1 MALGKLLRVYSMN
14 LPLSIIAAAA
24 LLAVPLHA
32 DEADLAR
39 GALIYKNLCA
49 DCHGAK
55 GQGVATKHDE
65 PLYGERSVG
74 SLAKLIDRTM
84 PEDAPEKVGPEDARR
99 VALYIYDA
107 FYSPMARARAN
118 PPRRD
123 LVRLTNRQFRES
135 VADLLGSFGNLPAPG
150 EGRGLAG
157 KYFDSDGMNK
167 KAKKKLERVDGA
179 VDFDF
184 GEGSPVDDPYVP
196 QEPGEAEIRRANAQV
211 DPAEQMKRDQFS
223 IEWQGSLIAPE
234 TGVYEL
240 RIKTRNGVRLYLNS
254 DLGDGDGNQRDD
266 SDAKRANA
274 TIDGWVTTGTE
285 IREESARVFL
295 LGGRAYPLSLD
306 YFKYQEK
313 LGYVRLE
320 WKPPHGVWEVLGAPH
335 LSPAPAARTAVV
347 ATNFPPDDSSVGY
360 ERGTA
365 VSKDWHEATTKAAL
379 EVADH
384 VVERLRRLVPGKAD
398 APERVEKLK
407 GFVGTLAERAFRR
420 PLDEAQRQL
429 YVERP
434 FADAA
439 REVAVKR
446 AVLLILKSP
455 RFLYPELER
464 KADDFTTASRL
475 AIALWDSLPDAP
487 LREAAARGEVRTP
500 EQVRAQA
507 ERMVRDPRTK
517 AKVADFFHHWLAMQ
531 EAEDLSK
538 DAVAYPGFTA
548 EIVADL
554 RRSLEYFVRDV
565 MWSEASDY
573 RQLILSD
580 SIMMNARLA
589 RFYGAPVP
597 AGGGFAPVK
606 FDAAQRAGVIT
617 HPFLLSMFAYH
628 KSSSPIHRGVFLTRN
643 VLGRLLKPPPQAI
656 EFKDDRFDPAL
667 TMREKV
673 TQITSKAA
681 CMSCHV
687 TINPL
692 GFSLEN
698 FDAVGRFRTTDAN
711 KPIDPASDY
720 ITSDGDT
727 VKLTG
732 PRDLATHTAGSEDAR
747 RGFVRQMFHYM
758 VKQPTLSYG
767 GDTLE
772 RLDAQFLANNA
783 NMRKLLTEIA
793 TTAATAAET
802 PNTASR

>member
-1 MALGKLLRVYSMN
+1 MKFPFPFL
-14 LPLSIIAAAA
+14 AAAA
-24 LLAVPLHA
+24 LFAASLYA
-32 DEADLAR
+32 DEADRLA
-39 GALIYKNLCA
+39 GAMIYKNLCA
-49 DCHGAK
+49 DCHGDK

-65 PLYGERSVG
+65 PLYGERSVA
-74 SLAKLIDRTM
+74 SLTKLIDRTM
-84 PEDAPEKVGPEDARR
+84 PEDEPEKCSAEESRQ

-107 FYSPMARARAN
+107 FYSPMARTKMN
-118 PPRRD
+118 PPKRD
-123 LVRLTNRQFRES
+123 FVRLTNRQFRES
-135 VADLLGSFGNLPAPG
+135 VADLIGSFGNLLPPG
-150 EGRGLAG
+150 EGRGLEG

-167 KAKKKLERVDGA
+167 KSKKRLERVDRA
-179 VDFDF
+179 IDFDF
-184 GEGSPVDDPYVP
+184 DEVSPTDDPYVS
-196 QEPGEAEIRRANAQV
+196 QEPGETEIARANATV
-211 DPAEQMKRDQFS
+211 DPAEKMKADQFS

-234 TGVYEL
+234 TGVYEF

-254 DLGDGDGNQRDD
+254 DLADGDGNRRDD
-266 SDAKRANA
+266 SDAKRVNA
-274 TIDGWVTTGTE
+274 TIDGWVTTGPD
-285 IREESARVFL
+285 IREESASVFL

-306 YFKYQEK
+306 YFKYKEK
-313 LGYVRLE
+313 LGGVRFE
-320 WKPPHGVWEVLGAPH
+320 WKPPHGVWEVLAAPY
-335 LSPAPAARTAVV
+335 LSPTRAARTAVV

-360 ERGTA
+360 ERGTS

-379 EVADH
+379 EVADQ
-384 VVERLRRLVPGKAD
+384 VVERLPRLAGGKAD
-398 APERVEKLK
+398 APDRVKKLK
-407 GFVGTLAERAFRR
+407 QFAATFAERAFRR
-420 PLDEAQRQL
+420 PLDDGQRQL

-434 FADAA
+434 FVDVAP
-439 REVAVKR
+439 EVAVKR

-455 RFLYPELER
+455 RFLYPELEP

-487 LREAAARGEVRTP
+487 LREAAARGELHTP
-500 EQVRAQA
+500 EQIRAHA
-507 ERMVRDPRTK
+507 ERMVSDPRTK
-517 AKVADFFHHWLAMQ
+517 AKVGDFFHHWLAMQ
-531 EAEDLSK
+531 EADDLSK
-538 DAVAYPGFTA
+538 DAVTYPGFTQ

-573 RQLILSD
+573 RQLVLSD
-580 SIMMNARLA
+580 RIMMNARLA

-597 AGGGFAPVK
+597 DGRGFAPVK

-656 EFKDDRFDPAL
+656 EFKDDRFDPTL

-673 TQITSKAA
+673 TQLTNKSA

-711 KPIDPASDY
+711 KPIDAASDY

-732 PRDLATHTAGSEDAR
+732 PRDLAKHTAESEDAR

-758 VKQPTLSYG
+758 VKQPTLAYG

-772 RLDAQFLANNA
+772 RLDAQFLASNA

-793 TTAATAAET
+793 TLAALPAEI

>member
-1 MALGKLLRVYSMN
+1 MKS
-14 LPLSIIAAAA
+14 PFPIIAAAA
-24 LLAVPLHA
+24 LLVAPMHA
-32 DEADLAR
+32 SEADRVA
-39 GALIYKNLCA
+39 GAKIYRNFCA
-49 DCHGAK
+49 DCHGDK

-65 PLYGERSVG
+65 ALYGERSVA
-74 SLAKLIDRTM
+74 SLAKLIDKTM
-84 PEDAPEKVGPEDARR
+84 PEDEPEKVGLEDARK

-118 PPRRD
+118 PPKRD
-123 LVRLTNRQFRES
+123 FVRLTNRQFRES
-135 VADLLGSFGNLPAPG
+135 VADLIGSFGNLPPPG

-157 KYFDSDGMNK
+157 KYYDSDGMNK
-167 KAKKKLERVDGA
+167 KSKKRLERVDREI
-179 VDFDF
+179 DFDF
-184 GEGSPVDDPYVP
+184 DEVSPTDDPYVP
-196 QEPGEAEIRRANAQV
+196 QEPGEAEIRRANASV
-211 DPAEQMKRDQFS
+211 DPAEKMKRDQFS

-234 TGVYEL
+234 TGVYEF

-254 DLGDGDGNQRDD
+254 DLGDGDGNRRDD
-266 SDAKRANA
+266 SDAKRVTA
-274 TIDGWVTTGTE
+274 TIDGWVTTGPD
-285 IREESARVFL
+285 IREESASVFL

-306 YFKYQEK
+306 YFKYKEK
-313 LGYVRLE
+313 LGSVRIE
-320 WKPPHGVWEVLGAPH
+320 WKPPHGVWEVLAAPY

-360 ERGTA
+360 ERGTS

-379 EVADH
+379 EVADQ
-384 VVERLRRLVPGKAD
+384 VVERLRRLVGGKAD
-398 APERVEKLK
+398 APDRVEKLK
-407 GFVGTLAERAFRR
+407 QFVTTLAERAFRR
-420 PLDEAQRQL
+420 PLDDAQREL

-434 FADAA
+434 FVEVAPD
-439 REVAVKR
+439 VAVKR

-455 RFLYPELER
+455 RFLYPELEQ

-500 EQVRAQA
+500 EQIRTHA
-507 ERMVRDPRTK
+507 ERMVQDPRTK
-517 AKVADFFHHWLAMQ
+517 AKVGDFFHHWLAMH
-531 EAEDLSK
+531 EADDLSK
-538 DAVAYPGFTA
+538 DALAYPGFTE
-548 EIVADL
+548 EIVGDL
-554 RRSLEYFVRDV
+554 RRSLEYFARDV

-573 RQLILSD
+573 RQLILSEN
-580 SIMMNARLA
+580 IMMNARLA

-597 AGGGFAPVK
+597 DGRGFVPVK

-656 EFKDDRFDPAL
+656 EFNDDRFDPTL

-673 TQITSKAA
+673 TQLTNKAA

-732 PRDLATHTAGSEDAR
+732 PRDLAKHTAESEDAR

-793 TTAATAAET
+793 TTAATNAET
-802 PNTASR
+802 PNTARR

>member
-1 MALGKLLRVYSMN
+1 MKLQV
-14 LPLSIIAAAA
+14 SIIAAAA
-24 LLAVPLHA
+24 LFVAPLRA
-32 DEADLAR
+32 DDADRAA
-39 GALIYKNLCA
+39 GAEIYKNLCA
-49 DCHGAK
+49 DCHGDK

-65 PLYGERSVG
+65 PLYGERSVA
-74 SLAKLIDRTM
+74 SLSKLIDRTM
-84 PEDAPEKVGPEDARR
+84 PEDEPEKCSAEDSRK

-107 FYSPMARARAN
+107 FYSPMARAKLN
-118 PPRRD
+118 PPKRD
-123 LVRLTNRQFRES
+123 FVRLTNRQFRES
-135 VADLLGSFGNLPAPG
+135 VADLIGNFGNLPAPG
-150 EGRGLAG
+150 EGRGLPG
-157 KYFDSDGMNK
+157 RYYDSDGMNK
-167 KAKKKLERVDGA
+167 KSKKRLERLDRA
-179 VDFDF
+179 IDFNFD
-184 GEGSPVDDPYVP
+184 EVSPTDDPYVS
-196 QEPGEAEIRRANAQV
+196 QEPGETEIARANAQV
-211 DPAEQMKRDQFS
+211 DAAEKMKADQFS

-234 TGVYEL
+234 TGVYEF

-254 DLGDGDGNQRDD
+254 DLADGDGNRRDD
-266 SDAKRANA
+266 SDAKRVNA
-274 TIDGWVTTGTE
+274 TIDGWVTTGPD
-285 IREESARVFL
+285 IREETASVFL
-295 LGGRAYPLSLD
+295 LGGRAYPLNLD
-306 YFKYQEK
+306 YFKYKEK
-313 LGYVRLE
+313 LGFVRFE
-320 WKPPHGVWEVLGAPH
+320 WKPPHGVWELLAAPY
-335 LSPAPAARTAVV
+335 LSPAAAARTAVV

-360 ERGTA
+360 ERGTS

-379 EVADH
+379 EVADQ
-384 VVERLRRLVPGKAD
+384 VVERLRRLVGGKAD
-398 APERVEKLK
+398 APDRVEKLK
-407 GFVGTLAERAFRR
+407 EFVATFAERAFRR
-420 PLDEAQRQL
+420 PLDDGQRQL
-429 YVERP
+429 YVEHP
-434 FADAA
+434 FVDVAPD
-439 REVAVKR
+439 VAVKR

-455 RFLYPELER
+455 RFLYPELEQ

-500 EQVRAQA
+500 DQVRAHA
-507 ERMVRDPRTK
+507 ERMVQDPRTK
-517 AKVADFFHHWLAMQ
+517 AKVGDFFHHWLAMQ
-531 EAEDLSK
+531 EADDLSK
-538 DAVAYPGFTA
+538 DAVTYPGFTQ

-565 MWSEASDY
+565 MWSEGSDY
-573 RQLILSD
+573 RQLVLSD

-597 AGGGFAPVK
+597 EGGGFAPVK

-656 EFKDDRFDPAL
+656 EFKDDRFDPTL

-673 TQITSKAA
+673 TQITNKTA

-727 VKLTG
+727 VRLTG
-732 PRDLATHTAGSEDAR
+732 PRDLAKHTAESEDAR

-758 VKQPTLSYG
+758 VKQPTLAYG

-772 RLDAQFLANNA
+772 RLDAQFLGSNA

-793 TTAATAAET
+793 TTAAMPTEI
-802 PNTASR
+802 PNTANR

>member
-1 MALGKLLRVYSMN
+1 MKLQF
-14 LPLSIIAAAA
+14 SIIASTA
-24 LLAVPLHA
+24 LLAAPLHA
-32 DEADLAR
+32 NDAAR
-39 GALIYKNLCA
+39 AAGAEIYKNLCA
-49 DCHGAK
+49 DCHGDK

-65 PLYGERSVG
+65 PLYGERSVV
-74 SLAKLIDRTM
+74 SLTKLIHKTM
-84 PEDAPEKVGPEDARR
+84 PEDTDEKCAVEDARK

-107 FYSPMARARAN
+107 FYSPMARAKAN
-118 PPRRD
+118 PPKRD
-123 LVRLTNRQFRES
+123 FVRLTNRQFRES
-135 VADLLGSFGNLPAPG
+135 VADLIGSFGNLLPPG

-157 KYFDSDGMNK
+157 KYYDSDGMNK
-167 KAKKKLERVDGA
+167 KSKKRLERVDRA
-179 VDFDF
+179 IDFDF
-184 GEGSPVDDPYVP
+184 DEVSPTDDPYVP

-211 DPAEQMKRDQFS
+211 DPAEKMKSEQFS
-223 IEWQGSLIAPE
+223 IEWQGSLLAPE
-234 TGVYEL
+234 TGVYEF

-254 DLGDGDGNQRDD
+254 DLADGDGNRRDD
-266 SDAKRANA
+266 SDAKRVNA
-274 TIDGWVTTGTE
+274 TIDGWVTTGPD
-285 IREESARVFL
+285 IREETASVFL
-295 LGGRAYPLSLD
+295 LGGRAYPLNLD
-306 YFKYQEK
+306 YFKYKEK
-313 LGYVRLE
+313 LGYVRFE
-320 WKPPHGVWEVLGAPH
+320 WKPPHGVWEVLAAPY
-335 LSPAPAARTAVV
+335 LSPAPAMRTAVV

-360 ERGTA
+360 ERGTS

-379 EVADH
+379 EVADQ
-384 VVERLRRLVPGKAD
+384 VVERLPRLVGGKSD
-398 APERVEKLK
+398 VPDRVEKLK
-407 GFVGTLAERAFRR
+407 QFVAAFAERAFRR
-420 PLDEAQRQL
+420 PLDDAQRQL
-429 YVERP
+429 YVERA
-434 FADAA
+434 FADVAPDL
-439 REVAVKR
+439 AVKR

-455 RFLYPELER
+455 RFLYPELEQ
-464 KADDFTTASRL
+464 KADDFITASRL

-487 LREAAARGEVRTP
+487 LREAASRGELRTP
-500 EQVRAQA
+500 EQVRAHA
-507 ERMVRDPRTK
+507 ERMVQDPRTK
-517 AKVADFFHHWLAMQ
+517 AKVGDFFHHWLAMQ
-531 EAEDLSK
+531 DADDLSK
-538 DAVAYPGFTA
+538 DAVTYPGFTQ

-565 MWSEASDY
+565 MWSDASDY
-573 RQLILSD
+573 RQLILSEN
-580 SIMMNARLA
+580 IMMNARLA

-597 AGGGFAPVK
+597 DGGGFAPVR

-617 HPFLLSMFAYH
+617 HPFLLSMFAYY

-656 EFKDDRFDPAL
+656 EFKDDRFDPTL

-673 TQITSKAA
+673 TQITNKTA

-711 KPIDPASDY
+711 KPIDPATDY

-732 PRDLATHTAGSEDAR
+732 PRDLAKHTAESEDAR

-758 VKQPTLSYG
+758 VKQPTLAYG

-772 RLDAQFLANNA
+772 RLDAQFLASNA

-793 TTAATAAET
+793 TTAAMPAEI

>member
-1 MALGKLLRVYSMN
+1 MKS
-14 LPLSIIAAAA
+14 PFPIIAAAA
-24 LLAVPLHA
+24 LLVAPMHA
-32 DEADLAR
+32 NEADRVA
-39 GALIYKNLCA
+39 GAKIYRNLCA
-49 DCHGAK
+49 DCHGDK
-55 GQGVATKHDE
+55 GQGVATKHNE
-65 PLYGERSVG
+65 ALYGERSVA
-74 SLAKLIDRTM
+74 SLAKLIDKTM
-84 PEDAPEKVGPEDARR
+84 PEDEPEKVGLEDARK

-118 PPRRD
+118 PPKRD
-123 LVRLTNRQFRES
+123 FVRLTNRQFRES
-135 VADLLGSFGNLPAPG
+135 VADLIGSFGNLPPPG

-157 KYFDSDGMNK
+157 KYYDSDGMNK
-167 KAKKKLERVDGA
+167 KSKKRLERVDREI
-179 VDFDF
+179 DFDF
-184 GEGSPVDDPYVP
+184 DEVSPTDDPYVP
-196 QEPGEAEIRRANAQV
+196 QEPGEAEIRRANASV
-211 DPAEQMKRDQFS
+211 DPAEKMKRDQFS

-234 TGVYEL
+234 TGVYEF

-254 DLGDGDGNQRDD
+254 DLEDGDGNRRDD
-266 SDAKRANA
+266 SDAKRVTA
-274 TIDGWVTTGTE
+274 TIDGWVTTGPD
-285 IREESARVFL
+285 IREESASVFL

-306 YFKYQEK
+306 YFKYKEK
-313 LGYVRLE
+313 LGSVRLE
-320 WKPPHGVWEVLGAPH
+320 WKPPHGVWEVLAAPY

-347 ATNFPPDDSSVGY
+347 ATNFSPDDSSVGY
-360 ERGTA
+360 ERGTS

-379 EVADH
+379 EVADQ
-384 VVERLRRLVPGKAD
+384 VVERLRRLVDGKAD
-398 APERVEKLK
+398 APDRVEKLK
-407 GFVGTLAERAFRR
+407 QFVTTLAERAFRR
-420 PLDEAQRQL
+420 PLDEAQREL

-434 FADAA
+434 FVEVAPD
-439 REVAVKR
+439 VAVKR

-455 RFLYPELER
+455 RFLYPELEQ

-475 AIALWDSLPDAP
+475 AMALWDSLPDAP

-500 EQVRAQA
+500 EQIRTHA
-507 ERMVRDPRTK
+507 ERMVQDPRTK
-517 AKVADFFHHWLAMQ
+517 AKVGDFFHHWLAMH
-531 EAEDLSK
+531 EADDLSK
-538 DAVAYPGFTA
+538 DAVAYPGFTE
-548 EIVADL
+548 EIVGDL
-554 RRSLEYFVRDV
+554 RRSLEYFARDV

-573 RQLILSD
+573 RQLILSEN
-580 SIMMNARLA
+580 IMMNARLA

-597 AGGGFAPVK
+597 DGRGFVPVK

-656 EFKDDRFDPAL
+656 EFKDDRFDPTL

-673 TQITSKAA
+673 TQLTNKAA

-732 PRDLATHTAGSEDAR
+732 PRDLAKHTAESEDAR

-767 GDTLE
+767 GATLE
-772 RLDAQFLANNA
+772 RLDAQFLANNT

-793 TTAATAAET
+793 TTAATNAET
-802 PNTASR
+802 PNTAIR